1 MPMNAATFL
10 RQRIVVPWVLE
21 RPITDAKAGRRMKSQ
36 FEVRT
41 GDNGS
46 GRMGWHVHVQ
56 GKSRLVRKA
65 ARP

>member
-1 MPMNAATFL
+1 M
-10 RQRIVVPWVLE
+10 LE

-56 GKSRLVRKA
+56 RKSRLVRKA